1 MSGGHLLPGA
11 DVPVLGPDLV
21 VIRRLEP
28 QTAILVYRHR
38 PPDPGF
44 RSALVGH
51 AFQADLAAVV
61 GFDALIAD
69 RADIL
74 HSADLSPAAEHGP
87 LPCSIL

>member
-1 MSGGHLLPGA
+1 
-11 DVPVLGPDLV
+11 
-21 VIRRLEP
+21 
-28 QTAILVYRHR
+28 
-38 PPDPGF
+38 
-44 RSALVGH
+44 VGH